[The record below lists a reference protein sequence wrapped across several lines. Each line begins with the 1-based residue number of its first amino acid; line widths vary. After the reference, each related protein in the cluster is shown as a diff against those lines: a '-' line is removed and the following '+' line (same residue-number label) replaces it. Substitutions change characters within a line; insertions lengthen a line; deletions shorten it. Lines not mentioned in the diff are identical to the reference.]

1 MHPYDMMWK
10 LFRLNK
16 ISNYQSIHSLFFMR
30 KFPVILF
37 GLMVIG
43 GLISCKT
50 TDVGPSDDAIFDS
63 NKTDIQSYATSKGLS
78 GTFTTSGIY
87 YALTKPSSSTVVPTE
102 GMEAEY
108 SYILYALISGGTTI
122 TDRFIDSTYATKS
135 NYLIIAPSQP
145 ASPTVQGL
153 TIGLQQ
159 MHVGEQGVIMLPS
172 YYGLGRSGSDN
183 GLVPPNAPL
192 RLNMTLKQVRT
203 EDQQI
208 DQYLTANK
216 LTPTEVTPSGLRYIK
231 TLDNPTGVQPTP
243 TQRLTIKYNGR
254 LLRSASAF
262 DSTGTGTYTGV
273 VSGFVPGF
281 AEGLAKLKTGEKA
294 TIVFPS
300 KIGYGASG
308 TGPISPYAPLRFDI
322 ELISAQ

>member
-1 MHPYDMMWK
+1 
-10 LFRLNK
+10 
-16 ISNYQSIHSLFFMR
+16 MR
-30 KFPVILF
+30 KLPVFLVGLLF
-37 GLMVIG
+37 IG

-50 TDVGPSDDAIFDS
+50 PDVGPSDDAIFES
-63 NKTDIQSYATSKGLS
+63 NKADIQRYVTTKGLS
-78 GTFTTSGIY
+78 GTFTTAGVF
-87 YALTKPSSSTVVPTE
+87 YAPTRPGSSTVVPSE
-102 GMEAEY
+102 GLEAEY
-108 SYILYALISGGTTI
+108 SYTLYALMTDGATI
-122 TDRFIDSTYATKS
+122 TDKFIDSTFATKS
-135 NYLIIAPSQP
+135 NYLVIAPSRQ
-145 ASPTVQGL
+145 ATPTVQGL

-159 MHVGEQGVIMLPS
+159 MRVGEQGVILLPS
-172 YYGLGRSGSDN
+172 YYGLGRDGSSN

-192 RLNMTLKQVRT
+192 RLNTTLKQVRT
-203 EDQQI
+203 EKEQI

-231 TLDNPTGVQPTP
+231 TLDNPTGIAPTP

-262 DSTGTGTYTGV
+262 DSTGAGTYTGL

-294 TIVFPS
+294 TIIFPS
-300 KIGYGASG
+300 NIGYGAAG

>member
-1 MHPYDMMWK
+1 M
-10 LFRLNK
+10 
-16 ISNYQSIHSLFFMR
+16 FMR
-30 KFPVILF
+30 TLPIVLV
-37 GLMVIG
+37 GLLLVG

-50 TDVGPSDDAIFDS
+50 PDVGPSDDAIFES
-63 NKTDIQSYATSKGLS
+63 NKTDIQSYATTKGLS
-78 GTFTTSGIY
+78 GTFTSAGVY
-87 YALTKPSSSTVVPTE
+87 YALTRPGSSTVIPTE

-108 SYILYALISGGTTI
+108 SYALYALITGSTPI
-122 TDRFIDSTYATKS
+122 TDKFIDSTYATKS
-135 NYLIIAPSQP
+135 NYLVIAPSQP
-145 ASPTVQGL
+145 STPTVQGL

-172 YYGLGRSGSDN
+172 YYGLGRDGSSN

-216 LTPTEVTPSGLRYIK
+216 LTPTEVTASGLRYIK
-231 TLDNPTGVQPTP
+231 TLDNPTGVAPTP

-300 KIGYGASG
+300 KIGYGATG

>member
-1 MHPYDMMWK
+1 
-10 LFRLNK
+10 
-16 ISNYQSIHSLFFMR
+16 MR

-37 GLMVIG
+37 GLLLIG

-50 TDVGPSDDAIFDS
+50 PDVGPSDDAIFES
-63 NKTDIQSYATSKGLS
+63 NKADIQSYATTKGLS
-78 GTFTTSGIY
+78 GTFTSSGVY
-87 YALTKPSSSTVVPTE
+87 YAVTRPGSSTVVPTE
-102 GMEAEY
+102 GLEAEY
-108 SYILYALISGGTTI
+108 SYSLYALITGTTPI
-122 TDRFIDSTYATKS
+122 TDKFVDSTYATKS
-135 NYLIIAPSQP
+135 NYLVIAPSQISNS
-145 ASPTVQGL
+145 SPTVQGL

-159 MHVGEQGVIMLPS
+159 MHVGEQGVIMIPS
-172 YYGLGRSGSDN
+172 YYGLGRGGSDN
-183 GLVPPNAPL
+183 GLIPPNAPL

-231 TLDNPTGVQPTP
+231 TLDNPTGVAPTP

-262 DSTGTGTYTGV
+262 DSTGTGTYTGL
-273 VSGFVPGF
+273 VSDFVPGF

-300 KIGYGASG
+300 KIGYGMSG
-308 TGPISPYAPLRFDI
+308 RSTIPPYAPLRFDI
-322 ELISAQ
+322 ELVSAQ

>member
-1 MHPYDMMWK
+1 MRTLPV
-10 LFRLNK
+10 LFVGL
-16 ISNYQSIHSLFFMR
+16 LF
-30 KFPVILF
+30 
-37 GLMVIG
+37 IG

-50 TDVGPSDDAIFDS
+50 PDVGLNDDAIFES
-63 NKTDIQSYATSKGLS
+63 NKADIQRYATTKGLS
-78 GTFTTSGIY
+78 GTFTTAGVY
-87 YALTKPSSSTVVPTE
+87 YAQTRPSSSTVVPTE
-102 GMEAEY
+102 GLEAEY
-108 SYILYALISGGTTI
+108 SYTLYALSSDGTTV
-122 TDRFIDSTYATKS
+122 TDKFIDSTFATKS
-135 NYLIIAPSQP
+135 NYLVIAPSQQ
-145 ASPTVQGL
+145 AAPTVQGL

-159 MHVGEQGVIMLPS
+159 MRVGEQGVIMLPS
-172 YYGLGRSGSDN
+172 YYGLGREGSSN
-183 GLVPPNAPL
+183 GLVPANAPL
-192 RLNMTLKQVRT
+192 RLNTTLKQVRT
-203 EDQQI
+203 EKEQI

-231 TLDNPTGVQPTP
+231 TLNNPTGVAPTP

-262 DSTGTGTYTGV
+262 DSTGTGTYTGL

-294 TIVFPS
+294 TIIFPS
-300 KIGYGASG
+300 NIGYGATG